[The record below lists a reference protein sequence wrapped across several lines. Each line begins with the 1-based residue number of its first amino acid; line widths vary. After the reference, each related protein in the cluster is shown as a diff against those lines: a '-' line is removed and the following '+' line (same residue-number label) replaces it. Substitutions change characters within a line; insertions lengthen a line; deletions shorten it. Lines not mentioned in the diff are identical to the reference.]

1 MFWFTV
7 TPGDIVKRWRPLED
21 AETTVAEQIIEDA
34 QDIFESA
41 VEAAGIAAPAPDD
54 ERRKRAYIRAV
65 AYMVI
70 RVFKNPDGIL
80 TETLDGYTY
89 RRDSAVSTGMLQPTA
104 DEIDQLRPTVRP
116 RRGAFTI
123 RPS

>member
-1 MFWFTV
+1 MFWFDVDTD
-7 TPGDIVKRWRPLED
+7 DIVKRWRPLEA
-21 AETTVAEQIIEDA
+21 AEAAVAEQIIEDA
-34 QDIFESA
+34 QDIYESA

-54 ERRKRAYIRAV
+54 ERRERAYVRAV

-104 DEIDQLRPTVRP
+104 EEIDQLRPVVRP

>member
-1 MFWFTV
+1 MFWFDV
-7 TPGDIVKRWRPLED
+7 EADDIVKRWRLLEP
-21 AETTVAEQIIEDA
+21 AETSVVGQVIEDA
-34 QDIFESA
+34 QDIYEAA
-41 VEAAGIAAPAPDD
+41 VEAAGIPAPAPDD
-54 ERRKRAYIRAV
+54 DRRERAYVRAI

-104 DEIDQLRPTVRP
+104 DEIDQLRPVVRP